1 MSGDDRS
8 GGDSASHADR
18 DGPDP
23 ASDGARSSD
32 RPSVLCVGHV
42 NWDVT
47 LIVDRLPAPD
57 GEVKIR
63 RRHQAGGG
71 SAANVAAV
79 LAGLDLDASLFGSVG
94 ADESGTLAGRDL
106 SRAGVRTHLVEAEG
120 ETAVKY
126 LIVDADGEVMVLSN
140 EGANEAF
147 TADALPPDA
156 LTADTDHVHLTNQ
169 PPEVAGALARRAR
182 ELGATVSV
190 APGRQFAQR
199 DFTEALSLA
208 DVVFCNRREAAAL
221 LDVDEDGA
229 TRYGALRADAT
240 LVVTHGG
247 DGSEAHDRAADL
259 THTHDGFDADV
270 VDTTGAGDAFA
281 AGFLA
286 ARLDGGTLKRALA
299 VANACGAVAAGEVG
313 ARVEI
318 TRDRIET
325 VLNRAAREE
334 PEEP

>member
-1 MSGDDRS
+1 MSGGGH
-8 GGDSASHADR
+8 GGDDPDR
-18 DGPDP
+18 IDDEPSTP
-23 ASDGARSSD
+23 E
-32 RPSVLCVGHV
+32 PSVLCVGHV

-94 ADESGTLAGRDL
+94 ADESGELAEREL
-106 SRAGVRTHLVEAEG
+106 SGAGVRTHLVEADG

-147 TADALPPDA
+147 TAEDLPPGA
-156 LTADTDHVHLTNQ
+156 LTEETDHLHLTNQ
-169 PPEVAGALARRAR
+169 PPAVAAALAARAR
-182 ELGATVSV
+182 EGGATVSV
-190 APGRQFAQR
+190 APGRQFAER
-199 DFTEALSLA
+199 DFTEVLSRA
-208 DVVFCNRREAAAL
+208 DLVFCNRREAAAL
-221 LDVDEDGA
+221 LDEDDDGA
-229 TRYGALRADAT
+229 TAYGVLREDAT

-247 DGSEAHDRAADL
+247 DGSEAHDRGGDR
-259 THTHDGFDADV
+259 TIVHDGFDADV

-286 ARLDGGTLKRALA
+286 ARLDGAELERALA
-299 VANACGAVAAGEVG
+299 VANACGAIAAGEVG

-318 TRDRIET
+318 TWERIESA
-325 VLNRAAREE
+325 LAAAADGGTL
-334 PEEP
+334 

>member
-1 MSGDDRS
+1 MSGEDGRRS
-8 GGDSASHADR
+8 GRGGGDRTGGDA
-18 DGPDP
+18 P
-23 ASDGARSSD
+23 SSGG
-32 RPSVLCVGHV
+32 PSVLCVGHV

-79 LAGLDLDASLFGSVG
+79 LAGLDCEAALFGSVG
-94 ADESGTLAGRDL
+94 DDESGSFAGREL
-106 SRAGVRTHLVEAEG
+106 SRAGVRTHLVEADG

-147 TADALPPDA
+147 AAEDLPPAA
-156 LTADTDHVHLTNQ
+156 LTADTDHLHLTNQ
-169 PPEVAGALARRAR
+169 PPAVAAALAERAR
-182 ELGATVSV
+182 EVGATVSV
-190 APGRQFAQR
+190 APGRQFAER

-208 DVVFCNRREAAAL
+208 DLVFCNRREAAAL
-221 LDVDEDGA
+221 LDEDGDGA
-229 TRYGALRADAT
+229 TGYGALRADAT

-247 DGSEAHDRAADL
+247 DGSEVHDRAAER
-259 THTHDGFDADV
+259 TYTHDGFDADV

-286 ARLDGGTLKRALA
+286 ARLGGGGFERALA

-318 TRDRIET
+318 TWERIAA
-325 VLNRAAREE
+325 VLDGAAGAGD
-334 PEEP
+334 PGGT

>member
-1 MSGDDRS
+1 MI
-8 GGDSASHADR
+8 GGDAQSR
-18 DGPDP
+18 P
-23 ASDGARSSD
+23 
-32 RPSVLCVGHV
+32 PSVLCVGHV

-79 LAGLDLDASLFGSVG
+79 LAGLDGDASLFGSVG
-94 ADESGTLAGRDL
+94 GDESGALAAREL
-106 SRAGVRTHLVEAEG
+106 SQVGVRTHLVEADG

-140 EGANEAF
+140 EGANESF
-147 TADALPPDA
+147 TAADLPPGA
-156 LTADTDHVHLTNQ
+156 LTADIDHLHLTNQ
-169 PPEVAGALARRAR
+169 PPAVAAALAERAR
-182 ELGATVSV
+182 EVGATVSV
-190 APGRQFAQR
+190 APGRQFAER
-199 DFTEALSLA
+199 DFTDALSLA

-221 LDVDEDGA
+221 LDEDGDGA
-229 TRYGALRADAT
+229 TSYGALREDAT

-247 DGSEAHDRAADL
+247 DGSEAHDRAADR
-259 THTHDGFDADV
+259 TYTHDGFDADV

-281 AGFLA
+281 AGFLG
-286 ARLDGGTLKRALA
+286 ARLDGADLERALA
-299 VANACGAVAAGEVG
+299 VANACGAIAAGEVG

-318 TRDRIET
+318 TWERIGS
-325 VLNRAAREE
+325 VLDAAPRST
-334 PEEP
+334 PDGT